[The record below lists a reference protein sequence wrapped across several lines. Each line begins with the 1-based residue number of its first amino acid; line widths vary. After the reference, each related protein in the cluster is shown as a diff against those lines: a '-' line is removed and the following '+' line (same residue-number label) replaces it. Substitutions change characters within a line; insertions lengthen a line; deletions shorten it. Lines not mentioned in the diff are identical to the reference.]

1 MRRGNKVVAAIA
13 VGALAIALGSGVAR
27 CAFRGEEPAR
37 EVTGEG
43 TTDSDE
49 EGAESEDAGPLA
61 GTSWSSGSGKASLT
75 FGESSVRIE
84 SPSGTSDVPYE
95 VLGEYEA
102 QNATV
107 LSGRV
112 FLGGAWADA
121 SFILEGEEGSR
132 RLDCDAL
139 DGSPFTEDP
148 AQGFA
153 LSEVPFTEDPA
164 QGFALS
170 EVDPGFVELVGGDRG
185 ALEAAVAEWA
195 RGNAPGATGA
205 SFDREAYIDYA
216 SGQVTATFTC
226 SDPAATEVTVSY
238 DGSAF
243 SVWGIG

>member
-61 GTSWSSGSGKASLT
+61 GTSWSSGSGAASLT

-112 FLGGAWADA
+112 FLGGAWADV

-139 DGSPFTEDP
+139 DGS
-148 AQGFA
+148 
-153 LSEVPFTEDPA
+153 PFTEDPA

-195 RGNAPGATGA
+195 RGNAPDATGA

>member
-1 MRRGNKVVAAIA
+1 MRRGNRVVAAIA

-37 EVTGEG
+37 EVAGEG
-43 TTDSDE
+43 STDPGE
-49 EGAESEDAGPLA
+49 EGAESEGAGPLA
-61 GTSWSSGSGKASLT
+61 GTSWSSGSGEASLT

-107 LSGRV
+107 LSARV
-112 FLGGAWADA
+112 FLGGSWADA

-139 DGSPFTEDP
+139 DGS
-148 AQGFA
+148 
-153 LSEVPFTEDPA
+153 PFTEDPA

-205 SFDREAYIDYA
+205 SFGREAYIDYA
-216 SGQVTATFTC
+216 AGRVTAGFIC
-226 SDPAATEVTVSY
+226 NDPAASEATVSY
-238 DGSAF
+238 DGAGF
-243 SVWGIG
+243 SVWGVG

>member
-1 MRRGNKVVAAIA
+1 MRRGNRVVAAIA

-37 EVTGEG
+37 EVAEEES
-43 TTDSDE
+43 TDPGE
-49 EGAESEDAGPLA
+49 EGAESEGAGPLA
-61 GTSWSSGSGKASLT
+61 GTSWSSGSGEASLT

-107 LSGRV
+107 LSARV

-153 LSEVPFTEDPA
+153 LSE
-164 QGFALS
+164 L
-170 EVDPGFVELVGGDRG
+170 DPGFVELVGGDRS

-226 SDPAATEVTVSY
+226 SDPAATEATVSY